1 MKIKWERSLAF
12 KTNPI
17 TGTGT
22 IVGITMTTDNLERV
36 IIADDK
42 TNKLMSFN
50 FDEVEV
56 IPE

>member
-1 MKIKWERSLAF
+1 MKIKWERCLAF

-22 IVGITMTTDNLERV
+22 IIGITMTTDNSERI

-42 TNKLMSFN
+42 TNKLMSCN
-50 FDEVEV
+50 LNEVEV